1 MMVSGRKE
9 KLLVVY
15 IPKDQGRIEVT
26 RAPEGYR
33 YTVRDWRERRRG

>member
-15 IPKDQGRIEVT
+15 IPKDQGRIQVKS
-26 RAPEGYR
+26 APKGYR
-33 YTVRDWRERRRG
+33 YTVRDWRERR